1 MPFMTE
7 QALAAH
13 TRPAAHWG
21 GVFAMSLCVFAL
33 IASEFMPVSLLTP
46 IAADLHVSEGMA
58 GQGIAISGAFAVLT
72 SLSVPWLAGGIDR
85 KTLLLALT
93 ALMAVSGAV
102 VGLASSYLIYMVGRA
117 LIGVV
122 IGGFWSMSAAAA
134 MRLVPADQV
143 PRALAVFN
151 GGNALATVIA
161 APLGSYLGSVMGW
174 RGAFFCLVPVAAI
187 ALLWQWISLPA
198 MAARER
204 APGSGRVFKVL
215 ARRPVA
221 LGMAACGAF
230 FMGQFALFTYVRPF
244 LETVTRA
251 DVSMLSLI
259 LLAVGVA
266 GFIGTAMIGAV
277 LERSLYG
284 ALIVIP
290 VLMAVIALALIP
302 LGTSVIAVAALL
314 GLWGLLATSAPVGW
328 WSWIA
333 AAMPDAAEAG
343 GGLMVA
349 VIQLSI
355 ALGSTVGGLLF
366 DAAGYRSTFVASAA
380 VLLLAAFL
388 AFLTAR
394 VQGLF
399 VLGGCDAAPPGVPAA
414 PAAVA
419 ATIQAGE
426 SRMWMTVGER
436 RFAITLADTEAARA
450 FAAMLPLTIDMADL
464 NGNEKYADLPKAL
477 PTSASRP
484 GTIRNGDL
492 MLYGSRTLVV
502 FYLTFNSAYSY
513 TRLGHVDDPVGLAG
527 TRPS

>member
-1 MPFMTE
+1 MTN
-7 QALAAH
+7 QAGEASITSFSSQRDTEAQ
-13 TRPAAHWG
+13 PANWS

-46 IAADLHVSEGMA
+46 IAAELHVTEGMA

-72 SLSVPWLAGGIDR
+72 SLSISWLAGGMNR

-102 VGLASSYLIYMVGRA
+102 VALAPNYLIYMVGRA

-122 IGGFWSMSAAAA
+122 IGGFWSMSAATA

-161 APLGSYLGSVMGW
+161 APLGAWLGSVMGW

-187 ALLWQWISLPA
+187 ALAWQWISLPA

-204 APGSGRVFKVL
+204 APGSGNVFKVL
-215 ARRPVA
+215 ASRPVA

-244 LETVTRA
+244 LETVTHVN
-251 DVSMLSLI
+251 VSTLSLI
-259 LLAVGVA
+259 LLVIGVA
-266 GFIGTAMIGAV
+266 GFIGTALIGSV
-277 LERSLYG
+277 LKRSLYG
-284 ALIVIP
+284 TLIVIP

-302 LGTSVIAVAALL
+302 SGTWVAAVFVLL
-314 GLWGLLATSAPVGW
+314 GLWGLMATSAPVGW

-333 AAMPDAAEAG
+333 EAMPHNAEAG

-349 VIQLSI
+349 VIQLAI

-366 DAAGYRSTFVASAA
+366 DSAGYRSTFVASAA
-380 VLLLAAFL
+380 VLLFAALL
-388 AFLTAR
+388 AFLTSR
-394 VQGLF
+394 SQPRQ
-399 VLGGCDAAPPGVPAA
+399 AA
-414 PAAVA
+414 
-419 ATIQAGE
+419 
-426 SRMWMTVGER
+426 
-436 RFAITLADTEAARA
+436 
-450 FAAMLPLTIDMADL
+450 
-464 NGNEKYADLPKAL
+464 
-477 PTSASRP
+477 
-484 GTIRNGDL
+484 
-492 MLYGSRTLVV
+492 
-502 FYLTFNSAYSY
+502 
-513 TRLGHVDDPVGLAG
+513 
-527 TRPS
+527 